1 MRPARPH
8 RAQEGRHQGFSPL
21 ANHPFSFRTRFARK
35 SKLRF
40 GIAARLPERVSRSGL
55 LPRRGAHRAPDA
67 PPDKEHAHR
76 RLSSRRGA
84 HRAPV
89 YQHPAGASPSCKRQA
104 QTLHRQHPRPRGQA
118 RNETVATLSQIKF
131 FHRMWTNLFAV
142 AGSRG
147 HPPAGVIRK
156 RGRSAPSCAPA
167 PRRRTFPLS
176 AGRLFASRSA
186 QCGRAGHIS
195 AREAR
200 ALSSVLSEEIPPGAQ
215 CAPLRLPHYGHF
227 SMQISHFSYGNDLR
241 NML

>member
-1 MRPARPH
+1 MLVPNGNLRPARPH

-21 ANHPFSFRTRFARK
+21 ANHPFSLRTRFARK
-35 SKLRF
+35 SKWRF
-40 GIAARLPERVSRSGL
+40 GIAARPPQRVSKSGL
-55 LPRRGAHRAPDA
+55 LPRRGAHCAPDA

-84 HRAPV
+84 HRAPTHR
-89 YQHPAGASPSCKRQA
+89 HPAGASPSCKRQA

-118 RNETVATLSQIKF
+118 QNPAVATLSQIKF
-131 FHRMWTNLFAV
+131 FHRMWINLFAV

-156 RGRSAPSCAPA
+156 RGSRPPLVRLSRAATP
-167 PRRRTFPLS
+167 FPT
-176 AGRLFASRSA
+176 
-186 QCGRAGHIS
+186 
-195 AREAR
+195 REAR

>member
-8 RAQEGRHQGFSPL
+8 CAQEGDNL
-21 ANHPFSFRTRFARK
+21 AVFPF
-35 SKLRF
+35 LRINPF
-40 GIAARLPERVSRSGL
+40 PSGRAPRIRVSGALVIAAQPPQRVSRSGL

-84 HRAPV
+84 HRAPA

-156 RGRSAPSCAPA
+156 RGRSAPSSRAA
-167 PRRRTFPLS
+167 ASVHASNRR
-176 AGRLFASRSA
+176 FAA
-186 QCGRAGHIS
+186 
-195 AREAR
+195 
-200 ALSSVLSEEIPPGAQ
+200 ALSES
-215 CAPLRLPHYGHF
+215 
-227 SMQISHFSYGNDLR
+227 
-241 NML
+241 

>member
-1 MRPARPH
+1 MYPLPKWDEFAACAAALRTRRGQP
-8 RAQEGRHQGFSPL
+8 GGFPLL
-21 ANHPFSFRTRFARK
+21 ANQPLSLRTRFARK
-35 SKLRF
+35 SKWRF
-40 GIAARLPERVSRSGL
+40 GIAARPPQRVSKSGL
-55 LPRRGAHRAPDA
+55 LPRRGAHRAPA
-67 PPDKEHAHR
+67 
-76 RLSSRRGA
+76 
-84 HRAPV
+84 

-118 RNETVATLSQIKF
+118 QNPAVATLSQIKF
-131 FHRMWTNLFAV
+131 FHRMWINLFAV

-156 RGRSAPSCAPA
+156 RGSRPPLVRLSRAATP
-167 PRRRTFPLS
+167 FPT
-176 AGRLFASRSA
+176 
-186 QCGRAGHIS
+186 
-195 AREAR
+195 REAR